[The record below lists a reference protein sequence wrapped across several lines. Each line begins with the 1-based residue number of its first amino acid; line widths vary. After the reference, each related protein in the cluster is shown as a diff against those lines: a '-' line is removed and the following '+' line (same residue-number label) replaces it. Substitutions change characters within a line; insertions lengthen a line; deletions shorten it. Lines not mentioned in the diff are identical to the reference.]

1 MAENPDLETSIRE
14 ILDSQGV
21 AVLSTRG
28 EEYPHACLVA
38 FTFTPDLTSIAFA
51 TSRTSRKYDNI
62 KQDGRA
68 SILVDTR
75 TNTESDFHK
84 AAVVSAQGGIEEV
97 TGIQADRMEELF
109 LERHPYLESFLNAP
123 TTALMEMKVSSY
135 ALVSRFQNVLI
146 LDMEH
151 GTAHRS

>member
-1 MAENPDLETSIRE
+1 MAENQDLETSIRE

-38 FTFTPDLTSIAFA
+38 FTFTPDLVSIVFA

-62 KQDGRA
+62 QRDGRA

-75 TNTESDFHK
+75 TNEEDDFHK
-84 AAVVSAQGGIEEV
+84 AAAVSAQGSIEEL
-97 TGIQADRMEELF
+97 TGAGVDRIEELF
-109 LERHPYLESFLNAP
+109 LERHPYLESFLSAP
-123 TTALMEMKVSSY
+123 TTALMGMKVSSY
-135 ALVSRFQNVLI
+135 ALVSRFQNVLL
-146 LDMEH
+146 LDMDR
-151 GTAHRS
+151 GPSR